1 MPASDSAGL
10 LDTSPVELAARIV
23 LAGGLAIWLALRAGP
38 LLLELLIPYLEATV
52 HWLDS
57 RYRIDFTLTLRT
69 GHEKIGSELVLL
81 GKATVSRLFFIPVE
95 GRILSMQ
102 PGQFLTSSTA
112 IGVLMQPAVAI
123 LALVLGWPARTR
135 SEFATRALF
144 GLLMLVLW
152 LFAGLPC
159 SLWLYFHDIP
169 LRALA
174 PGDTTLATP
183 IGKFLLNGG
192 SVALGIGLAAVA
204 IASSVRVAA
213 RRAATVGPGQANRPH
228 STR

>member
-1 MPASDSAGL
+1 MPVSDSARL
-10 LDTSPVELAARIV
+10 IDTSPAELAARVV
-23 LAGGLAIWLALRAGP
+23 LSGGAAIWLALRGGP
-38 LLLELLIPYLEATV
+38 LLLELLIPYLEMAV
-52 HWLDS
+52 QWLDS
-57 RYRIDFTLTLRT
+57 RYRIDFTLTFRT

-81 GKATVSRLFFIPVE
+81 GKATVTRLFFIPVE
-95 GRILSMQ
+95 GRILPMQ

-123 LALVLGWPARTR
+123 LALALGWPARTR
-135 SEFATRALF
+135 VEYATRALF

-152 LFAGLPC
+152 LFVGLPC

-183 IGKFLLNGG
+183 LGKFLLNGG
-192 SVALGIGLAAVA
+192 SVAVGLALGAVA
-204 IASSVRVAA
+204 IVAA
-213 RRAATVGPGQANRPH
+213 VRQTNRTDTIRT
-228 STR
+228 STSIARS

>member
-95 GRILSMQ
+95 GRILSML

-123 LALVLGWPARTR
+123 FALVLGWPARTR

-152 LFAGLPC
+152 LFVGLPC

-169 LRALA
+169 LRAMA

-183 IGKFLLNGG
+183 LGKFLLNGG
-192 SVALGIGLAAVA
+192 SVALGIALGALAV
-204 IASSVRVAA
+204 IAASR
-213 RRAATVGPGQANRPH
+213 RRARTNTIDSSP
-228 STR
+228 STAPS